1 MTDIADVLKNMNVK
15 DSFGYHRDDVRD
27 QAVTELKQ
35 LRGSLERVLLDVK
48 FMIEDD
54 LIRES
59 ILDDVIYQQALELM
73 TSEFLK
79 EFNND

>member
-27 QAVTELKQ
+27 QAVTELKR

-73 TSEFLK
+73 TPEFLK

>member
-73 TSEFLK
+73 TPEFLK

>member
-59 ILDDVIYQQALELM
+59 TLDDVIYQQALELM
-73 TSEFLK
+73 TPEFLK